1 MNVIYFPGQK
11 EPRKLDTFF
20 PHIQIK
26 IEKYGNGIFF
36 KKEKKNNDDIA
47 MKLNLFCKLIVAKSL
62 ERSCECGHI

>member
-26 IEKYGNGIFF
+26 IEKYETGFF
-36 KKEKKNNDDIA
+36 LKRKKNNDDIA

-62 ERSCECGHI
+62 ERSCECRHI